1 MATTTIDPGNIYVA
15 WLDWTPSTPPISGN
29 TITHD
34 ANKVV
39 KISTTKIDTN
49 LDNPI
54 ILIPI
59 PVSKG
64 GRGAN
69 TTYARALDLKRIK
82 EAVSVQGFLADEAS
96 ESAITK
102 RNNLTALGKDNDAL
116 TVVWGQGNYQT
127 LWRPNKDSP
136 TTNTGV
142 FILKVMFTETAG
154 IVGEAVSGDAQPD
167 RNISIQI
174 TLVRGKDM

>member
-1 MATTTIDPGNIYVA
+1 MVTTTIDPGNIYVA
-15 WLDWTPSTPPISGN
+15 WLDWTPDTLPISGN
-29 TITHD
+29 TITHT

-39 KISTTKIDTN
+39 KITTTKIDVN
-49 LDNPI
+49 LDNSI
-54 ILIPI
+54 SLLPI

-69 TTYARALDLKRIK
+69 TTYARAIDLKNIK
-82 EAVSVQGFLADEAS
+82 EGITVQGYLADETN

-102 RNNLTALGKDNDAL
+102 RNNLISLGKDNDAL

-127 LWRPNKDSP
+127 LWRPNQNAPKTD
-136 TTNTGV
+136 TGV
-142 FILKVMFTETAG
+142 FIQKVMFTETAG

-167 RNISIQI
+167 RNIAIQI